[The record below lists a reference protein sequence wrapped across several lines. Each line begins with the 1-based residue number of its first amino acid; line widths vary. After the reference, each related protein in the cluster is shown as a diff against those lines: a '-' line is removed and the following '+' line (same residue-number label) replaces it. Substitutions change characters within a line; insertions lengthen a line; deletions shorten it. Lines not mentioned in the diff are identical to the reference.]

1 MSGEIT
7 LYGMYESVD
16 MAAREIVKWNPGVP
30 VEDLGEQITESADSL
45 VSVYY
50 AECAREWIL
59 AGMPDA
65 ADYVGNEYNEDDS
78 IHKRISLSMYFWYEW
93 QLREGVEKLLEET
106 DNDNEE
112 GN

>member
-16 MAAREIVKWNPGVP
+16 MAAREIVDDNPGLP
-30 VEDLGEQITESADSL
+30 VEDLGYQITEQADSL

-65 ADYVGNEYNEDDS
+65 ADYYGGEYGEDDN
-78 IHKRISLSMYFWYEW
+78 IHKRISMSMYFWYEW
-93 QLREGVEKLLEET
+93 QLRESVEKLLEET
-106 DNDNEE
+106 NNDN
-112 GN
+112 GGDN